1 MILLDTF
8 IYLTSKYQ
16 GWFTFYII
24 CTGLG
29 WGEIQSGEQSFGAA
43 RKTNTKFYDANICV
57 ELDRDVDLC
66 KVSYILLT
74 KKIHNSGKEFELR
87 CQISGYFN

>member
-24 CTGLG
+24 RTDLG

-57 ELDRDVDLC
+57 ELDRDCGSMYSSIVLI
-66 KVSYILLT
+66 S
-74 KKIHNSGKEFELR
+74 LR
-87 CQISGYFN
+87 DPHLWKRIWIKM